1 MTNDRL
7 DELQKMRDDIE
18 RLEGALSMIRTSS
31 FDHINLVGG
40 YRNDPAQSYCSS
52 SYDYIM
58 TLDGDL
64 KYRLINYL
72 DKKVTELKEKFEE
85 A

>member
-7 DELQKMRDDIE
+7 EELQKMRDDIE
-18 RLEGALSMIRTSS
+18 WLEAALSMIRTSS

-40 YRNDPAQSYCSS
+40 HKNDPT
-52 SYDYIM
+52 YDYIM

-72 DKKVTELKEKFEE
+72 DKKVTELKEKFKE

>member
-7 DELQKMRDDIE
+7 EELQKMKDDIE

-40 YRNDPAQSYCSS
+40 YENDSA
-52 SYDYIM
+52 YDYIM

-72 DKKVTELKEKFEE
+72 DKKVAELKKKFEE